1 MSSIHVKKIV
11 RNIILILLIYQIS
24 LITPS
29 AAIGEASMSLYV
41 YVPPGESS
49 DGCDIGYIGGYHD
62 ISATYIIVTAT
73 LDDTVVDIIDL
84 DTTIGD
90 PTNNSS
96 AHPVVDKSDVDLSE
110 YNVHL
115 DMGQSRVIKVSYA
128 GYSGAPDSDGTYFH
142 VSATKPVTVYTGTAV
157 GKGQADF
164 VPSNNGTMIGHSF
177 FVYLPDCYEK
187 YDLAVFAYED
197 NTNVSVFNISPNQTL
212 VKMDDP
218 SQLNATTSIDFSS
231 AILIT
236 NETLCPI
243 TPSTYSPPMLYC
255 QALKD
260 DGIEGIEGG
269 YTYMI
274 TADKNIS
281 VASVGTL
288 NDNSN
293 GCKSGRDGAYFVPG
307 ISVNP
312 YRFGTGLAHTFY
324 MQLNGPVSGN
334 MLNNKYENEIYLINY
349 NSKDTA
355 YVTIEEYNHL
365 ECKWEPMPDEAGNPN
380 GKFNVS
386 NSSTLYANTSSQ
398 DVGILSIPKFNY
410 QGLVRITSN
419 DSSGNPMDISV
430 FSGVSFRHD
439 CGLFKKIPGDIAAF
453 SSGDTGYGGSKETI
467 LYIPPP
473 VYQTLFSEKYTHAY
487 IYIYHNN
494 TNLTIQSWNDNQW
507 QTVSLGEYTDL
518 SKDQIID
525 YRIDDEQW
533 EFGKDGDDRF
543 GWDFHKL
550 RVLSTKSTTVQV
562 SNWKNNWA
570 SYVPGGTVPQFTAR
584 VTDYNRHL
592 TINTMPAQKVSYSF
606 EVDNAAIGTV
616 GSNLIDL
623 SVINMIPDGIDQTNI
638 YWSVSSNM
646 GGFECDSLTNKNQST
661 INNGTKYVWKDDAKD
676 IEVTAYAY
684 NNGSGTIITF
694 NRSGILKS
702 EVLAFNV
709 YTQLNDTYSNGQKIH
724 PGIMIIGV
732 GAEAENPFLGLSS
745 SIPLP
750 PTIILSYLTYGEMS
764 LY

>member
-1 MSSIHVKKIV
+1 MSGIHVKKIV

-41 YVPPGESS
+41 YVPPGGSS
-49 DGCDIGYIGGYHD
+49 EGCGGGCTGGHHD
-62 ISATYIIVTAT
+62 INSATYIIVTAT

-90 PTNNSS
+90 PTHISS
-96 AHPVVDKSDVDLSE
+96 AHPVVDVSDVDLSE

-128 GYSGAPDSDGTYFH
+128 GDSGAPDSDGTYFH

-177 FVYLPDCYEK
+177 FVYLPDCYENE

-197 NTNVSVFNISPNQTL
+197 NTNVSVFMISSNQTL

-218 SQLNATTSIDFSS
+218 LQLNATTSIDFSS
-231 AILIT
+231 AILIA
-236 NETLCPI
+236 NKTLCPI
-243 TPSTYSPPMLYC
+243 TPSTEHPPTLYR
-255 QALKD
+255 QALK
-260 DGIEGIEGG
+260 GNGIEGG

-288 NDNSN
+288 NDDSK
-293 GCKSGRDGAYFVPG
+293 GCKSAGDGAYFVPG

-324 MQLNGPVSGN
+324 MQLNGPVYGCKC
-334 MLNNKYENEIYLINY
+334 NNKYENEIYLINY
-349 NSKDTA
+349 NSTDTA
-355 YVTIEEYNHL
+355 YVTIEEYNPST
-365 ECKWEPMPDEAGNPN
+365 CKWEPMPGEAGNPN
-380 GKFNVS
+380 WKFYVS
-386 NSSTLYANTSSQ
+386 NSSTLYAETSSQ
-398 DVGILSIPKFNY
+398 DVGDLYIPRFNY

-419 DSSGNPMDISV
+419 DSSGSPMDISV
-430 FSGVSFRHD
+430 FSGVSSKHK
-439 CGLFKKIPGDIAAF
+439 CGGSEKIPGDIAAF

-473 VYQTLFSEKYTHAY
+473 VYQTLFSKEYTHAY

-494 TNLTIQSWNDNQW
+494 TNLTIQSWKDNQW
-507 QTVSLGEYTDL
+507 QTVSLGEYTDI

-533 EFGKDGDDRF
+533 EFGKDGEDRF

-592 TINTMPAQKVSYSF
+592 TINTMPAQRVRYSF

-638 YWSVSSNM
+638 YWSVTSNM
-646 GGFECDSLTNKNQST
+646 AGFECNSSTNKNQST

-684 NNGSGTIITF
+684 DNGSGTIIIF

-709 YTQLNDTYSNGQKIH
+709 YTPLSDTYSNGQKIH
-724 PGIMIIGV
+724 PGIMIIGI

-745 SIPLP
+745 YTPLP
-750 PTIILSYLTYGEMS
+750 PTIILSDLNHGVMS